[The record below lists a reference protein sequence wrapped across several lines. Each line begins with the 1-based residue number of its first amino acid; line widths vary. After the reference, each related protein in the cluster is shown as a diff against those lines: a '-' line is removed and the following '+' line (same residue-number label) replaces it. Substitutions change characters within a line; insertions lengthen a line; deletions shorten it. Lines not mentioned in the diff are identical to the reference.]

1 MMEIGTMQLGKRNRD
16 RLATVRS
23 HCKTIAWLTEF
34 AEDPERS
41 EDSFK
46 SELDD
51 AINRLDSLVDLRAEL
66 PGGGDS
72 QEGAESQVALGPML
86 EMRRF
91 VQPGVVRF
99 LPQMLPSKGEKQGLT
114 TVKFY

>member
-1 MMEIGTMQLGKRNRD
+1 MQLGKRNRD

-51 AINRLDSLVDLRAEL
+51 AINRLDSLVDLLSYVRNYPEEGIRKKEQRAKSRWVQCSKC
-66 PGGGDS
+66 GDLFNREWS
-72 QEGAESQVALGPML
+72 DSC
-86 EMRRF
+86 RRCSPLKAKNR
-91 VQPGVVRF
+91 V
-99 LPQMLPSKGEKQGLT
+99 
-114 TVKFY
+114 